1 MNTSKL
7 TITNQNVLE
16 EIKIRG
22 MIAIFM
28 FLVFKLNSVIAQP
41 IEDEPTKLIVY
52 SLLDLVLI
60 ILLPLLFADKR
71 ISRDLNELNFYSM
84 LVHLA
89 YLPMYLQGVR
99 ATYHNNAINILL
111 VLFALRLV
119 YFGSKTS
126 DGDFKGFPTFGALG
140 LFRLWRESHNFTF
153 KFCNHLPSILFFGAA
168 APLWFISYRSND
180 TPITMTV
187 VALMMFVFFIATKM
201 NNQNKQIAAEQ
212 AAKNESET
220 ANKKDA
226 DAEALVKVF
235 NARSATNKALIL
247 ELVTN
252 NFSREDNPITRRNNE
267 VMDTYAKRYY
277 FPIGR
282 LMQLLPGDITNQSTL
297 TPEEAEMCL
306 AVSRFSEKAKSIIE
320 EGIITIEQLQF
331 MAMESLLVCPIPEC
345 KELIAYLEAQL
356 DFMEESMN
364 DYGAAA
370 EGIKKVPKPRK

>member
-297 TPEEAEMCL
+297 TPEEGK
-306 AVSRFSEKAKSIIE
+306 R
-320 EGIITIEQLQF
+320 
-331 MAMESLLVCPIPEC
+331 P
-345 KELIAYLEAQL
+345 
-356 DFMEESMN
+356 
-364 DYGAAA
+364 AAPPFILCSA
-370 EGIKKVPKPRK
+370 RAN